1 MLWGSIALSPILWA
15 MSMLSTNSGP
25 NLPLVTCSQFEY
37 ILNMNSFIA
46 VDYLIFVLRIT
57 TALMPLI

>member
-1 MLWGSIALSPILWA
+1 MP
-15 MSMLSTNSGP
+15 STNSGP

-37 ILNMNSFIA
+37 ILNMNVFIG

-57 TALMPLI
+57 TALMSLI